1 MPAED
6 RRQELMIIYA
16 ETTASS
22 APPTA
27 KESADLIA
35 RAQAG
40 LRLVR

>member
-1 MPAED
+1 
-6 RRQELMIIYA
+6 MIIYA
-16 ETTASS
+16 EATAS
-22 APPTA
+22 AAEPTA